1 MIKKFKEYLNSVN
14 ESYLDLEHMN
24 IATNVVLK
32 MLSGSLMA
40 LLHGIVPGV
49 YFKLMLVIKLKNFM
63 NSKIKKNKSIIT
75 TI

>member
-1 MIKKFKEYLNSVN
+1 MIKKFKEHLNSVN
-14 ESYLDLEHMN
+14 ESYFERMN
-24 IATNVVLK
+24 IANNVVLK